1 MSRASR
7 RRRWRWFLGI
17 YLLLLL
23 ASHTVR
29 WLDDG
34 PPALAE
40 GQRSLQVEVIGAG
53 GEAGRRVRLAYR
65 DTQPRGGG
73 ARPVVLLV
81 HGSPGAGSDF
91 RGLIEPLAAESRVL
105 VPDLPGFGRSEAG
118 LPDYS
123 ARAHAA
129 YLAQLLDALDL
140 ESAHVVGFS
149 MGGAVALELA
159 GADPDRLDSLTL
171 LSATGVQ
178 ELELLGDYTL
188 NHLVHGFQ
196 LGVLWGLSE
205 LVPHFGLLDGA
216 YVGVPYA
223 RNFYDTDQRPLRGV
237 LKAWEGPTLIVH
249 GRRDVLVP
257 LEAALEHHRLVPQSE
272 LALFDANH
280 FMVFRHPAEL
290 AGTIADFVARVERGE
305 VLRREEAEPERLA
318 LAERPFDPASIPPA
332 RGLTL
337 VLFMGLIVLATL
349 VSEDLTLIGAGL
361 LVADGRLEL
370 LPALLAC
377 FLGVTLGDMGLF
389 LTGRILG
396 PRALRLAP
404 IRWMV
409 RPERVERAREW
420 FARRGFFVVLA
431 SRFLPGTRL
440 PVYLAAGTLG
450 MPLGLMTAFFLTA
463 ALFWIPLLVGT
474 SMLLGREL
482 LALMHEYERFSLPLL
497 FLAIALLL
505 ILVKGIVPLFTFR
518 GRRSLVSRWRR
529 WTRWEFWPPWL
540 FYPPVLLRV
549 AGLALRYRHPTLFT
563 AANPAMPASGFI
575 GESKMAILEGLSG
588 TPELVAR
595 TRLLPAAGST
605 GERRRLVEA
614 FLQEEDL
621 DLPLV
626 LKPDAGQ
633 RGQGV
638 SVVRSME
645 EVETYLERNGSDSLV
660 QEHVPGEELGVFYV
674 RLPEEERGRIFSIT
688 EKTMPVVRGDGQ
700 STLEELILRDPRAVA
715 MAPHYLKIN
724 AARLGEVPTRGE
736 PVKLVELGTHCLGSI
751 FLDGA
756 HRRTPGLE
764 AAIDRMSR
772 NYEGFY
778 FGRYDLRLPPSADL
792 EAGTGF
798 KVIELNGVT
807 SEATHIYDPRNGLLA
822 AYRVLFEQWR
832 LAFEIGRQNVERGA
846 ETVPLRRLARLLL
859 DYHDRH

>member
-1 MSRASR
+1 VSRATR
-7 RRRWRWFLGI
+7 RRRWRWVLGA

-23 ASHTVR
+23 ASHLVR

-34 PPALAE
+34 PPGLAE
-40 GQRSLQVEVIGAG
+40 GQLSVQVELVGAVSEPG
-53 GEAGRRVRLAYR
+53 GAVQLAYR
-65 DTQPRGGG
+65 DSHPEGGG
-73 ARPVVLLV
+73 KRPVLVLV

-91 RGLIEPLAAESRVL
+91 RRMIEPLAAAHRVI

-129 YLAQLLDALDL
+129 YLAQLLDALGIG
-140 ESAHVVGFS
+140 SAHVIGFS

-159 GADPDRLDSLTL
+159 GARPERLDSLTL

-196 LGVLWGLSE
+196 LGALWGLSE
-205 LVPHFGLLDGA
+205 LTPHFGILDGA

-223 RNFYDTDQRPLRGV
+223 RNFYDTDQRPLRGI
-237 LKAWEGPTLIVH
+237 LESWEGATLIVH
-249 GRRDVLVP
+249 GSRDVLVP
-257 LEAALEHHRLVPQSE
+257 PEAAREHHRLVPQSE
-272 LALFDANH
+272 LALFEANH
-280 FMVFRHPAEL
+280 FMVFRRPGEL
-290 AGTIADFVARVERGE
+290 AQTIGSFVARVENGE
-305 VLRREEAEPERLA
+305 APRRDQADPERLA

-337 VLFMGLIVLATL
+337 ILFMGLIILATL

-361 LVADGRLEL
+361 LVADGRMEF
-370 LPALLAC
+370 LPAVAAC
-377 FLGVTLGDMGLF
+377 FMGVTLGDMGLF
-389 LTGRILG
+389 LSGRILG
-396 PRALRLAP
+396 PRALRCAP

-420 FARRGFFVVLA
+420 FSRKGFIVVLV
-431 SRFLPGTRL
+431 SRFVPGTRL

-474 SMLLGREL
+474 SMLVGREL
-482 LALMHEYERFSLPLL
+482 LGLVHQYERFSLPLL
-497 FLAIALLL
+497 FLAVAAVVV
-505 ILVKGIVPLFTFR
+505 LVKGVVPLFTFR
-518 GRRSLVSRWRR
+518 GRRSLVSLWRR

-575 GESKMAILEGLSG
+575 GESKMTILEGLSG

-595 TRLLPAAGST
+595 TRLIPAGDGTS
-605 GERRRLVEA
+605 ERRRLVEA
-614 FLQEEDL
+614 FLEEEGL
-621 DLPLV
+621 DLPVV

-638 SVVRSME
+638 AVVRSME
-645 EVETYLERNGSDSLV
+645 EAAAYLERNGGDTLV
-660 QEHVPGEELGVFYV
+660 QEHVPGEEIGVFYV

-688 EKTMPVVRGDGQ
+688 EKTMPVVVGDGRR
-700 STLEELILRDPRAVA
+700 TLEELILLDPRAVA
-715 MAPHYLKIN
+715 MARHYLKVN
-724 AARLGEVPTRGE
+724 APRRKEVPAEGE
-736 PVKLVELGTHCLGSI
+736 AVQLVELGTHCRGSI

-756 HRRTPGLE
+756 HRHTPGLE
-764 AAIDRMSR
+764 KAVDRMSR
-772 NYEGFY
+772 AYEGFF

-792 EAGTGF
+792 EAGSGF

-807 SEATHIYDPRNGLLA
+807 SEATHIYDPRNGLRE
-822 AYRVLFEQWR
+822 AYRTLFEQWR
-832 LAFEIGRQNVERGA
+832 LAFEVGRQNVERGA
-846 ETVPLRRLARLLL
+846 RTVPLRHLAGLLL
-859 DYHDRH
+859 AARETS